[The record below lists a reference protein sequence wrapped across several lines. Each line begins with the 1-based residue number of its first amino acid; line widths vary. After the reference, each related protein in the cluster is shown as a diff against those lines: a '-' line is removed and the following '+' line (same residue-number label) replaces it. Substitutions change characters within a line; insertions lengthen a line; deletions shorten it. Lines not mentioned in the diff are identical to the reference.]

1 MNKAINSQ
9 RETAPYLLGHI
20 LERWNG
26 LGRLHNQHQMHS
38 YLFDRLA
45 AQHRMMTPD
54 RNPTQNLKRLIGN
67 LLDRWD
73 CHGDISEKRDGDSL
87 LMRQLGEELAKLKE
101 AAQ

>member
-1 MNKAINSQ
+1 MSIDIISQ

-26 LGRLHNQHQMHS
+26 RGELTNVSVIHS
-38 YLFDRLA
+38 YLMDRLA
-45 AQHRMMTPD
+45 AQHRTMTPD
-54 RNPTQNLKRLIGN
+54 RNPPQNLKRLIGN

-73 CHGDISEKRDGDSL
+73 CNGGISDKRDGDSL
-87 LMRQLGEELAKLKE
+87 LMRQLGDELAKLKE